1 MKKIILIS
9 GKAENGKTTA
19 AKQMKKVFES
29 RGYRAVITRYAKYLK
44 EIAKDYCGWDGNKDE
59 KGRKLLQELGTDIIR
74 NKLNKP
80 DFHVGR
86 ICEDIEVC
94 ADYVDYV
101 IIDDTRFPN
110 EIYYPLAKFGKDKIV
125 TYKVNRIELVDA
137 DSYENTLSEVEQNN
151 MRPYQNSLTP
161 EQRKHPTETAL
172 DDYDDLFDYNL
183 IITSL
188 ENALAVATAIAN
200 DIMDDDERGL

>member
-19 AKQMKKVFES
+19 AKQMKKIFES
-29 RGYRAVITRYAKYLK
+29 RGYKAVITRYAKYLK

-59 KGRKLLQELGTDIIR
+59 KGRQLLQELGTDIIR
-74 NKLNKP
+74 YKLNKP

-86 ICEDIEVC
+86 ICEDIEVS

-110 EIYYPLAKFGKDKIV
+110 EIYYPLAKFGKDKVV
-125 TYKVNRIELVDA
+125 TYKVNRVELN
-137 DSYENTLSEVEQNN
+137 STHPYE
-151 MRPYQNSLTP
+151 NSLTP
-161 EQRKHPTETAL
+161 EQRQHPTETAL